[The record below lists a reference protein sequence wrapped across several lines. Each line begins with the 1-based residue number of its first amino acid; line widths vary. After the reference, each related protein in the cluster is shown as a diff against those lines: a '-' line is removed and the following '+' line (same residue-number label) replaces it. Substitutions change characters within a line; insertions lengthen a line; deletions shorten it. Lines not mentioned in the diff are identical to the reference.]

1 MRKMS
6 ISIRSLFLIILLLG
20 FTIALL
26 PANKSAFLLAEGSS
40 GYDFKVIGVILYS
53 YARVYTLKEAY
64 WNADLVILG
73 EIIWSENYV
82 WKASSESLGDPYLY
96 HRVKVIRVF
105 KGEPVSDVI
114 IVQQEGGW
122 MRVELSGKYLEGWVI
137 VPEDPPMR
145 AGEQVI
151 LFLEGPHTWG
161 KYPNLQYSYMG
172 VFGRFKVIDGKVYSA
187 MYFLPIKID
196 RFPSRMQ
203 AVLTLKGLEGYE
215 EVNGI
220 TIEEFLNLV
229 KN

>member
-26 PANKSAFLLAEGSS
+26 PANRSAFLVAESS
-40 GYDFKVIGVILYS
+40 SEYDFKVIGVILYS

-82 WKASSESLGDPYLY
+82 WKASSESLGDPYL
-96 HRVKVIRVF
+96 
-105 KGEPVSDVI
+105 
-114 IVQQEGGW
+114 VQQEGGW
-122 MRVELSGKYLEGWVI
+122 MKVELSGKYLEGWVI

-145 AGEQVI
+145 VGERVI
-151 LFLEGPHTWG
+151 LFLKGPISEGDHL
-161 KYPNLQYSYMG
+161 KYPNLQYRYMG
-172 VFGRFKVIDGKVYSA
+172 VFGRFKVVDGKVYSA

-196 RFPSRMQ
+196 RFPSRMR